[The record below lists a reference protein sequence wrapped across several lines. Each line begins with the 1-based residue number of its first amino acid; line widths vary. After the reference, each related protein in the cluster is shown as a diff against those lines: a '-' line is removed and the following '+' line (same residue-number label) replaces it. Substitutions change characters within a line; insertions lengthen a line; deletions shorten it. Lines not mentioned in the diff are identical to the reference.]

1 MKNIL
6 KIITND
12 FKNFTRYR
20 IIHMTLIVSLIFA
33 LAMGFFPDI
42 EPLLYVYLTV
52 FVIPVIMH
60 SITLFIEKEEGKLMP
75 EQFKNPKIG
84 EIISGKILSP
94 LLLQLIPLI
103 MYLIV
108 MIFVLNVNF
117 NLLLFSLAYLVGA
130 LIHIL
135 IGFSITILSR
145 THLHMM
151 LLYVGYIAI
160 FSFIPFIS
168 LMGLIPT
175 SIEFLFVFSPGYL
188 VGIII
193 ENITFT
199 YLFSPLYLVIIACI
213 LIIIYIVALIL
224 FIISPFYKKQ
234 INN

>member
-1 MKNIL
+1 MNNIL
-6 KIITND
+6 RIITHD
-12 FKNFTRYR
+12 FKNFAKYH

-33 LAMGFFPDI
+33 LAMGFFPEI

-52 FVIPVIMH
+52 FVIPVIMN
-60 SITLFIEKEEGKLMP
+60 SITLFIEKEDDNLIP
-75 EQFKNPKIG
+75 EHLKTSKIR
-84 EIISGKILSP
+84 EIISGKVLSS

-103 MYLIV
+103 LYLIV
-108 MIFVLNVNF
+108 MAFVLNVNF
-117 NLLLFSLAYLVGA
+117 NLLLFSLAYLVGV

-135 IGFSITILSR
+135 IGFSITILSKS
-145 THLHMM
+145 HLHMM
-151 LLYVGYIAI
+151 SLYIGYIAI
-160 FSFIPFIS
+160 FSFLPFIS
-168 LMGLIPT
+168 LMGLIPN
-175 SIEFLFVFSPGYL
+175 SIEFLFIFSPGYL

-213 LIIIYIVALIL
+213 LLIVYIVMLIL

>member
-6 KIITND
+6 KIIIHD
-12 FKNFTRYR
+12 FKNFAKYR
-20 IIHMTLIVSLIFA
+20 IVHMTLIVSVVFA
-33 LAMGFFPDI
+33 LAMGFFPEV
-42 EPLLYVYLTV
+42 EPLLYVYLTL

-60 SITLFIEKEEGKLMP
+60 SITLFIEKEEGNLIP
-75 EQFKNPKIG
+75 EHVNTPKTG
-84 EIISGKILSP
+84 EIIFGKVLSSF
-94 LLLQLIPLI
+94 LLQLIPLI
-103 MYLIV
+103 LYLIV

-117 NLLLFSLAYLVGA
+117 NLFLFSFAYLVGVS
-130 LIHIL
+130 IHIL
-135 IGFSITILSR
+135 IGFSITILSKS
-145 THLHMM
+145 HLNMM

-160 FSFIPFIS
+160 FSFLPFIS

-175 SIEFLFVFSPGYL
+175 SIEFLFIFSPGYL

-199 YLFSPLYLVIIACI
+199 YLFSPLYLVILSCT
-213 LIIIYIVALIL
+213 LIIVYIVMLIL

>member
-6 KIITND
+6 KIITHD
-12 FKNFTRYR
+12 FKNYAKYR
-20 IIHMTLIVSLIFA
+20 IIHMTLIVSVIFA

-42 EPLLYVYLTV
+42 EPLLYVYLTI

-60 SITLFIEKEEGKLMP
+60 SITLFIEKEEDNLIP
-75 EQFKNPKIG
+75 ENFKTSKTG
-84 EIISGKILSP
+84 EIISGKVLSS
-94 LLLQLIPLI
+94 LLLQLIPLFL
-103 MYLIV
+103 YLIV

-117 NLLLFSLAYLVGA
+117 NLLLFSLAYLIGV

-135 IGFSITILSR
+135 IGFSITIISKN
-145 THLHMM
+145 HLHMM

-160 FSFIPFIS
+160 FSFLPFIS

-175 SIEFLFVFSPGYL
+175 SIEFLFIFSPGYL
-188 VGIII
+188 VGILI

-199 YLFSPLYLVIIACI
+199 YLFSPLYLIIISCT